1 MPTGRALLAVLLF
14 AVAIRAVYVLGAWLV
29 SGESVFYEQD
39 TGTYIE
45 PARELIT
52 HGAFARGGQP
62 ELQRTPGYSVFLV
75 PAVLTGHLTLAVLVS
90 NIVLST
96 LTVLG
101 TYLLGCRLLGDTRM
115 AVVAAALYA
124 VEPLSL
130 VSTAMIASET
140 LFTAMV
146 VYALVLVVGYCR
158 TDQRRELL
166 AGIALLALSA
176 YVRPAGY
183 YLPFILVVFL
193 GVVAIA
199 RRTWNRVA
207 PLALAAA
214 LAGVVVLPWHL
225 RNRALGYSGFS
236 AAGSSIMYFANAAA
250 VKAAQAGV
258 PFAEMQATMGNLD
271 EPRYFSLHPEQRSW
285 SPGERFSYMGREGA
299 LIVRQNL
306 PLYARIHVA
315 GMARVAFDPGA
326 IGLLKPYG
334 LYPQVG
340 GLLNRLVTYGIVDAV
355 AYLFR
360 ANPLATFVLA
370 VLGVVLLAEYFLAVC
385 GALAARRFLD
395 PAVIMMVISI
405 GYFVAVAGG
414 PIGYG
419 RFRHPAMP
427 LVCVLAAAGLFAARA
442 YAGRWT
448 SLRSRVSRN

>member
-1 MPTGRALLAVLLF
+1 MLVF
-14 AVAIRAVYVLGAWLV
+14 AIVIRAVYVLGAWLV

-45 PARELIT
+45 PARELVT

-75 PAVLTGHLTLAVLVS
+75 PALLTGHLTLAALIS

-101 TYLLGCRLLGDTRM
+101 TYLLGCRLLDDTRM
-115 AVVAAALYA
+115 AIVAAWLYA

-140 LFTAMV
+140 LFTTMML
-146 VYALVLVVGYCR
+146 YALVLVVSYCR
-158 TDQRRELL
+158 TDRRRELL

-183 YLPFILVVFL
+183 YLPFMLVGFL
-193 GVVAIA
+193 GIVAIA

-207 PLALAAA
+207 PLVVAGA

-236 AAGSSIMYFANAAA
+236 AAASTIMYFANAAA

-258 PFAEMQATMGNLD
+258 PFTEMQARMGNLND
-271 EPRYFSLHPEQRSW
+271 ARYFSLHPEQRGW
-285 SPGERFSYMGREGA
+285 SPGERYSYMGHEGA
-299 LIVRQNL
+299 VIVRQNL
-306 PLYARIHVA
+306 PLYARIHLA

-334 LYPQVG
+334 LYPKVG
-340 GLLNRLVTYGIVDAV
+340 GLLNRLVTYGIVDAM

-370 VLGVVLLAEYFLAVC
+370 VLGVLLIGEYLLALLGVL
-385 GALAARRFLD
+385 GGRRFLD
-395 PAVIMMVISI
+395 PGMILIVLSI
-405 GYFVAVAGG
+405 GYFIAIAGG

-427 LVCVLAAAGLFAARA
+427 LVCVLAAAGLFTARA
-442 YAGRWT
+442 YAWRWI
-448 SLRSRVSRN
+448 SPRSRVSRN